1 VAAHLQTREVAHDVY
16 RVSSGRVNCYLV
28 REGMALTL
36 IDSGLP
42 KHWGGIVTAC
52 TSLGL
57 SLSAVDTVLL
67 THVHTDHAGSAARL
81 HAHNDA
87 TVRLHAGDAELTD
100 GRTHRKNERGI
111 LPYLWR
117 PTALA
122 TLWELAAGGGLRMD
136 AITSYTTVTD
146 GETLDVP
153 GRPTALHVPGHT
165 QGSVAFVLADR
176 DVCFSGDALVT
187 WNLLTGRRGPQLLAS
202 GFMEDSRMAMK
213 SLSRIA
219 EVKANFLLP
228 GHGEPWHG
236 PISEAARLA
245 RVAGTS

>member
-1 VAAHLQTREVAHDVY
+1 MAAQLQTREVAHDVY

-57 SLSAVDTVLL
+57 SLSAIETVLL
-67 THVHTDHAGSAARL
+67 THVHTDHAGSTARL

-153 GRPTALHVPGHT
+153 GRPTAIHVPGHT

-213 SLSRIA
+213 SLRAS
-219 EVKANFLLP
+219 ANRSADA
-228 GHGEPWHG
+228 W
-236 PISEAARLA
+236 
-245 RVAGTS
+245 